1 MGGLVLAYND
11 YTEITGI
18 LIFSYRKAD
27 FKLWKEEY
35 LRNLKSDHVYS
46 RPWVRE
52 QVHQELIYSETFQH
66 CLVRDE
72 ERGF

>member
-1 MGGLVLAYND
+1 MQELKSPLNNTYVMGGLVLAYND

-46 RPWVRE
+46 RP
-52 QVHQELIYSETFQH
+52 
-66 CLVRDE
+66 
-72 ERGF
+72 